1 MEGDDNMMFPC
12 WVTPSAD
19 ALAQIILSEEEYPGS
34 ETPFVPTEAQEAAA
48 IDALET
54 AQGILSALTSGI
66 HGSGTAIDEFA
77 ITSPVRRLST
87 TFRPLSAVLSI
98 VTDDGVTAWD
108 ADWDQIG
115 QTIYVQGNYVLGVP
129 MVCGPRVRKL
139 RLTYRFGSTVT
150 TAARTTLLYY
160 ARQIYLA
167 GPLGNLDECQLPER
181 VVSINREGISMSL
194 VDPQNFLDR
203 GRTGVTRVDQWLAS
217 HHGRTGLR
225 SSGVFSA
232 DCPPPLNVSVECA

>member
-1 MEGDDNMMFPC
+1 MTFPC
-12 WVTPSAD
+12 WVSPSAD
-19 ALAQIILSEEEYPGS
+19 ALAQIILNEEEYSAGA
-34 ETPFVPTEAQEAAA
+34 ETPFVPTAEQEAAA

-54 AQGILSALTSGI
+54 AQGILSMLTSGI
-66 HGSGTAIDEFA
+66 HGSGTAVDEFV
-77 ITSPVRRLST
+77 TTVPVRRLTT
-87 TFRPLSAVLSI
+87 TFRPLSAVSSI
-98 VTDDGVTAWD
+98 VTDDGVTAWSE
-108 ADWDQIG
+108 DWEQIG
-115 QTIYVQGNYVLGVP
+115 QSIYTQGNYVLGVSR
-129 MVCGPRVRKL
+129 VCGPRVRKL
-139 RLTYRFGSTVT
+139 RLTYRYGSTVT
-150 TAARTTLLYY
+150 TATRTTLLYY
-160 ARQIYLA
+160 ARQLYLA

-217 HHGRTGLR
+217 YHGRTGLR